1 MAKKLTNT
9 KKPKTIPEQ
18 KTSVFNFLKTRQS
31 QTIIGTFLILF
42 SLFLAI
48 AFLSFF
54 FNWQEDQSTLTKLT
68 DKTVRSSNLLGK
80 IGANLSH
87 FFYL

>member
-1 MAKKLTNT
+1 MAKKKTNT
-9 KKPKTIPEQ
+9 KTSKTIPE
-18 KTSVFNFLKTRQS
+18 KKANVFNFLKTRQS

-42 SLFLAI
+42 SLFLVI

-54 FNWQEDQSTLTKLT
+54 FNWQEDQSTLTKLS
-68 DKTVRSSNLLGK
+68 DKAVRSSNLLGK